1 VKTILLLMALALI
14 CFLPH
19 QTAAQNATRARTET
33 GKDVLLYPD
42 GTWKYAPEASSP
54 ITSSNY
60 NKGAAAISSYRPER
74 GDFVIWYNPAKWRLQ
89 PSRTPD
95 DMGHFTL
102 IGTDGYAMIVS
113 EGLAIPTESLKK
125 IALENAKEAAP
136 DARIISEEK
145 RVVNG
150 KEILCLVI
158 EGTIEKV
165 PFTYYGYYYGGKQ
178 GTIQVLTFTGQSF
191 FATYKDEFTA
201 FLNGLEI
208 KN

>member
-1 VKTILLLMALALI
+1 MKTILRIMALALI

-19 QTAAQNATRARTET
+19 QTLAQNATRARTET

-54 ITSSNY
+54 KTNSSY
-60 NKGAAAISSYRPER
+60 NKGTAATTSYKPER
-74 GDFVIWYNPAKWRLQ
+74 GDFLIWYNPAKWRLEK
-89 PSRTPD
+89 SRTPD
-95 DMGHFTL
+95 EMGHFSL

-113 EGLAIPTESLKK
+113 EGLPIPTESLKR
-125 IALENAKEAAP
+125 IALDNAKDAAP
-136 DARIISEEK
+136 DARIVSEET

-150 KEILCLVI
+150 KEITCLVM
-158 EGTIEKV
+158 EGTIEKI

-178 GTIQVLTFTGQSF
+178 GTIQVLTFTGQAL
-191 FATYKDEFTA
+191 FAKYKDDFTE